1 MAKLYS
7 YFTDA
12 ALFAILTVIGIVVSV
27 VLFVLF
33 CRNRKQDR
41 MTRRR
46 FLRPLVLLLIH
57 TLLTPLAFMLESD
70 ILSLPWFCLVPV
82 LLVVQILYLVHF
94 KNGTIMICGSPQPH
108 LHSITS
114 FSFSSRF
121 SYFLF
126 FCYIVPLSDARKH
139 NTEQ

>member
-46 FLRPLVLLLIH
+46 FLLPLVLLLIH

-70 ILSLPWFCLVPV
+70 ILSLPWFCLIPV

-94 KNGTIMICGSPQPH
+94 QKWDNHDLRVATAA
-108 LHSITS
+108 
-114 FSFSSRF
+114 FAF
-121 SYFLF
+121 YNVFLF
-126 FCYIVPLSDARKH
+126 FLAFLIFFVFLLYCSTD
-139 NTEQ
+139 

>member
-46 FLRPLVLLLIH
+46 FLLPLVLLLIH

-94 KNGTIMICGSPQPH
+94 QKWDNHDLRVATAA
-108 LHSITS
+108 
-114 FSFSSRF
+114 FAF
-121 SYFLF
+121 YNVFLF
-126 FCYIVPLSDARKH
+126 FLAFLIFFVFLLYCSTV
-139 NTEQ
+139 